1 MAFHRIATGSQKSQV
16 GSDGYGGSDDDHGGG
31 DHHVDAD
38 MVLVVE
44 KVTVMVAVERVML
57 LAKEVM

>member
-1 MAFHRIATGSQKSQV
+1 MPQDLRKVKLVVTAMVVVMMITGEVMAVLR
-16 GSDGYGGSDDDHGGG
+16 
-31 DHHVDAD
+31 VDAD